1 LSLLED
7 FPDAR
12 SLCEQLLARHHNNVD
27 RGRATSSGRLFTSDA
42 LWTVPGGVA
51 RGTGEI
57 ATMLQQRERNAERCT
72 LHAVTGFDFSLTSA
86 RDASA
91 EGGIALYVGSTQ
103 RMETVPQSLLRFE
116 AAFRCD
122 DGAWRIAMLHLEALG
137 GEGS

>member
-1 LSLLED
+1 M
-7 FPDAR
+7 
-12 SLCEQLLARHHNNVD
+12 
-27 RGRATSSGRLFTSDA
+27 SSGRLFTSDA
-42 LWTVPGGVA
+42 QWTVPGGVA

-86 RDASA
+86 REATA

-122 DGAWRIAMLHLEALG
+122 DGAWRIAMLRVETFDAKG
-137 GEGS
+137 R

>member
-1 LSLLED
+1 MRRGKFPARLSDERLSLLED

-27 RGRATSSGRLFTSDA
+27 RGRATCSGRLFTSDA

-57 ATMLQQRERNAERCT
+57 AT
-72 LHAVTGFDFSLTSA
+72 
-86 RDASA
+86 
-91 EGGIALYVGSTQ
+91 
-103 RMETVPQSLLRFE
+103 QSLLRFE